1 MWIILIAIINLSFAS
16 ELVLPERPFLKKYLV
31 TLYEK
36 ETEEKIFFVESN
48 DRTIKIPQNL
58 KGTYLLSVSTV
69 DLWDREVQAQE
80 KVEISFNPDT
90 GEEESEIED
99 KTPLFDGRLA
109 LHNIDTEARFKNRL
123 NTKSFRVL
131 DLGGSFKTRKF
142 IRNSRIFARLL
153 NNVGGSGTYRAL
165 EISPYIEAHK
175 SYFTLLYGISW
186 MGNEVSISNKDKKID
201 LNMASTSLLLGAGAR
216 FQIFQKIFSAKV
228 VSAFSNTRFRY
239 SLSLDYFGSETS
251 QKIMVPFLGIEHIE
265 NGDSKNFVSSES
277 VLFGFKSY
285 FF

>member
-1 MWIILIAIINLSFAS
+1 MWIILIALINFSFAN

-31 TLYEK
+31 TLYDK
-36 ETEEKIFFVESN
+36 KTEDKIYFVESN
-48 DRTIKIPQNL
+48 NRKIKLPDTLN
-58 KGTYLLSVSTV
+58 GNYLLSVSTV
-69 DLWDREVQAQE
+69 DLWDREVQAEE
-80 KVEISFNPDT
+80 KVEVSFNSDT
-90 GEEESEIED
+90 GQEESEIED

-109 LHNIDTEARFKNRL
+109 LHNIDTEARFKNRV
-123 NTKSFRVL
+123 NAKSFRVL

-201 LNMASTSLLLGAGAR
+201 LNMASTSLLLGAGDR
-216 FQIFQKIFSAKV
+216 FQIFQKIFSAKF
-228 VSAFSNTRFRY
+228 VSAF
-239 SLSLDYFGSETS
+239 
-251 QKIMVPFLGIEHIE
+251 
-265 NGDSKNFVSSES
+265 
-277 VLFGFKSY
+277 
-285 FF
+285 